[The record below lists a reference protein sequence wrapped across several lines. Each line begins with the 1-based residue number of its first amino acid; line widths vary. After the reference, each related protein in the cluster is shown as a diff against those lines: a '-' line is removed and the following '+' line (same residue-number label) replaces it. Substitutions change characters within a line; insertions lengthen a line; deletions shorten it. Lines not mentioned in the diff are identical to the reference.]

1 MSKNLLNFVNK
12 YAKSIKHD
20 LVLHLF
26 LVLFDGCYE
35 DVIIMINVAG
45 GGGKVK
51 QSPTAKF
58 LMIYK
63 CVENTDLGYHP

>member
-1 MSKNLLNFVNK
+1 MSKNLLNFVYK
-12 YAKSIKHD
+12 YAKSINHD

-45 GGGKVK
+45 GGGEGQTK
-51 QSPTAKF
+51 S
-58 LMIYK
+58 YS
-63 CVENTDLGYHP
+63 